1 MKEIYMTDYVKI
13 FSSFLKENQI
23 KINEPMKRHTTFGI
37 GGPAD
42 CFLIPETTEEMQRI
56 IKEAS
61 KEEIP
66 LFILGGGANLL
77 VRDKGIRGLVV
88 YTGRLQK
95 IEKEGNL
102 LHVNAGVP
110 TIRVAEA
117 AAQYGL
123 SGLEFA
129 GGIPGSIGGAVY
141 MNAGAYIGEMSQV
154 VTSVISYDGKGD
166 MAVRGKDE
174 IGYSYRN
181 SLFMRNKEI
190 ISEITLELV
199 PGDRLAIQ
207 NLMNDFNARRREK
220 QPLDKKSAGST
231 FKRPEGHFVGQ
242 MIEELQMKGFSVG
255 DAQVSTKHAGFL
267 INNGNA
273 SFNDMITLIQE
284 VQNRVKAA
292 YGVELKT
299 EVQMIGEE

>member
-1 MKEIYMTDYVKI
+1 
-13 FSSFLKENQI
+13 
-23 KINEPMKRHTTFGI
+23 
-37 GGPAD
+37 
-42 CFLIPETTEEMQRI
+42 
-56 IKEAS
+56 
-61 KEEIP
+61 
-66 LFILGGGANLL
+66 
-77 VRDKGIRGLVV
+77 
-88 YTGRLQK
+88 
-95 IEKEGNL
+95 
-102 LHVNAGVP
+102 
-110 TIRVAEA
+110 
-117 AAQYGL
+117 
-123 SGLEFA
+123 
-129 GGIPGSIGGAVY
+129 
-141 MNAGAYIGEMSQV
+141 
-154 VTSVISYDGKGD
+154 
-166 MAVRGKDE
+166 
-174 IGYSYRN
+174 
-181 SLFMRNKEI
+181 MRNKEI

-199 PGDRLAIQ
+199 PGDRVAIQ

-273 SFNDMITLIQE
+273 SFNDMITLIRE

>member
-1 MKEIYMTDYVKI
+1 MTDYVKI

-102 LHVNAGVP
+102 LHVTAGVP

-190 ISEITLELV
+190 
-199 PGDRLAIQ
+199 
-207 NLMNDFNARRREK
+207 FN
-220 QPLDKKSAGST
+220 
-231 FKRPEGHFVGQ
+231 
-242 MIEELQMKGFSVG
+242 
-255 DAQVSTKHAGFL
+255 
-267 INNGNA
+267 
-273 SFNDMITLIQE
+273 
-284 VQNRVKAA
+284 
-292 YGVELKT
+292 
-299 EVQMIGEE
+299 

>member
-1 MKEIYMTDYVKI
+1 
-13 FSSFLKENQI
+13 
-23 KINEPMKRHTTFGI
+23 
-37 GGPAD
+37 
-42 CFLIPETTEEMQRI
+42 
-56 IKEAS
+56 
-61 KEEIP
+61 
-66 LFILGGGANLL
+66 
-77 VRDKGIRGLVV
+77 
-88 YTGRLQK
+88 
-95 IEKEGNL
+95 
-102 LHVNAGVP
+102 
-110 TIRVAEA
+110 
-117 AAQYGL
+117 
-123 SGLEFA
+123 
-129 GGIPGSIGGAVY
+129 
-141 MNAGAYIGEMSQV
+141 
-154 VTSVISYDGKGD
+154 
-166 MAVRGKDE
+166 
-174 IGYSYRN
+174 
-181 SLFMRNKEI
+181 MRNKEI

-273 SFNDMITLIQE
+273 SFNDMITLIRE

>member
-1 MKEIYMTDYVKI
+1 
-13 FSSFLKENQI
+13 
-23 KINEPMKRHTTFGI
+23 
-37 GGPAD
+37 
-42 CFLIPETTEEMQRI
+42 
-56 IKEAS
+56 
-61 KEEIP
+61 
-66 LFILGGGANLL
+66 
-77 VRDKGIRGLVV
+77 
-88 YTGRLQK
+88 
-95 IEKEGNL
+95 
-102 LHVNAGVP
+102 
-110 TIRVAEA
+110 
-117 AAQYGL
+117 
-123 SGLEFA
+123 
-129 GGIPGSIGGAVY
+129 

-273 SFNDMITLIQE
+273 SFNDMITLIRE
-284 VQNRVKAA
+284 VQNRVRAA
-292 YGVELKT
+292 YGVELTT